1 MPRRAK
7 PKFHRNSAG
16 VKEFLTSDPGV
27 ISLIDGLT
35 DDVASIVESGNWTT
49 SSGEEIPVMSKTA
62 VTDRYVGRVTLAH
75 AIGIPLEAKY
85 GILHEATQAAGLE
98 WGRKSRGVQQ

>member
-1 MPRRAK
+1 MPRAK
-7 PKFHRNSAG
+7 RPKFHRNSAG
-16 VKEFLTSDPGV
+16 VQEFLTSDPGV

-35 DDVASIVESGNWTT
+35 DDVASIVESGRWTD
-49 SSGEEIPVMSKTA
+49 SSGEEIPVMNKTA

-85 GILHEATQAAGLE
+85 GILHEATQSAGLE
-98 WGRKSRGVQQ
+98 WGRKSRGVQ